1 MGVIKEM
8 NISNVMLIS
17 KYLNIAS
24 LFIDNELYLLYFIAE
39 VEGVADGVHVAEN
52 G

>member
-24 LFIDNELYLLYFIAE
+24 LCMDNKLYLLYFICR
-39 VEGVADGVHVAEN
+39 G
-52 G
+52 